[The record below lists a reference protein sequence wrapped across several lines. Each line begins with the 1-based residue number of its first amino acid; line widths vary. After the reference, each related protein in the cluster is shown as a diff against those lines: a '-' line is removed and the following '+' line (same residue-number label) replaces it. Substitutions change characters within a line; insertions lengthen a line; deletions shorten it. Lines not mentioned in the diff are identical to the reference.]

1 MRCWECCLKGF
12 KGEKVHFLNRSRKS
26 CKISIFFPLGCRT
39 MLQFLARRAA
49 ESNAFSVPDRNALW
63 SRAEDDLLVQAAV
76 KHGTSDVLFPDWSE
90 VVSELPGRYKQQCKE
105 RYRLADTVVELTF
118 VFLRVTFRG
127 SPFLRSS
134 HVLTKDADS
143 ADSARPTF
151 DACPPSPAPCL
162 SPPSSLTLAHRCIGS
177 RNPTRHSVPN
187 SARLTHLSVYGSRDG
202 APRCIESRNPTRHS
216 VPNSARLTH
225 LSVYESRDG
234 VSEPASS
241 PSLLTHVHR
250 CIGSRNPTRHSVPN
264 SARLMHLS
272 MYDSR
277 DGVSEPAPFPSP
289 PSSLTHAHSIQSHTL
304 LTPTLLT
311 FMCTQVLWC
320 LARLARSRASGVTMD
335 PDIRLTI
342 LSTRATQCMRG
353 V

>member
-1 MRCWECCLKGF
+1 VKKCTFSTVQERAVKLVFFFLPLDLCTSTRTTRVSVPLLKQSDPAI
-12 KGEKVHFLNRSRKS
+12 SRF
-26 CKISIFFPLGCRT
+26 CPVLGCRT
-39 MLQFLARRAA
+39 MLQLLARRAA

-76 KHGTSDVLFPDWSE
+76 KHSTSDVLFPDWSE

-151 DACPPSPAPCL
+151 DASSPSPAPSLC
-162 SPPSSLTLAHRCIGS
+162 PPSSLTHAHRCIGS

-187 SARLTHLSVYGSRDG
+187 SARLTY
-202 APRCIESRNPTRHS
+202 
-216 VPNSARLTH
+216 

-241 PSLLTHVHR
+241 PSPPSSLTHVHR
-250 CIGSRNPTRHSVPN
+250 YIGSRNPTRHSVSVPN
-264 SARLMHLS
+264 YARLMYLS

-289 PSSLTHAHSIQSHTL
+289 PSSLMHAHSIQSHTL
-304 LTPTLLT
+304 LTPTSAPHFHVHSGSLVSCA
-311 FMCTQVLWC
+311 FGQVSC
-320 LARLARSRASGVTMD
+320 LRRDHGSRY
-335 PDIRLTI
+335 
-342 LSTRATQCMRG
+342 
-353 V
+353 